1 MGRATRARGS
11 GRDNISGNESHIE
24 IAREPKVSG
33 TLSLLRIPD
42 IRTLLTARFIS
53 MFGSA
58 ATVLAVQLLVLDL
71 TGSTAALGL
80 TAVLAA
86 LPSVTIGFVAG
97 GVADRF
103 NRRQLMIGADLVRA
117 VLVMLIIP
125 ASQLGEAA
133 FPAIAVLTLLQGIAG
148 SFFSPANTAVI
159 ARLVPEDRRVN
170 IGSLQQTLLIV
181 TNLLG
186 VSFAGIVLGL
196 SGNRDLLFAIDAVS
210 FLVAGLMMLLIP
222 RHAGQPE
229 ATEHELSERKGLG
242 LREGLAVVRA
252 SRMLMAITIGPA
264 IVMLGVGAIN
274 VLFVPFVYKELQ
286 APLALAGVIE
296 GSMLVSMLI
305 GSALAPALVAK
316 ISAERALWA
325 ALIACGALLLLW
337 GGVTEL
343 WQFVALFFALGFAQ
357 SPINIAASTIFMNNT
372 TDAVRG
378 RVGAVFSGVTEGASL
393 LSMAGAGTAAALV
406 GMRGTFVAAG
416 ALCLIG
422 GVVTALLVT
431 GAVNER
437 REKIAS

>member
-1 MGRATRARGS
+1 M
-11 GRDNISGNESHIE
+11 
-24 IAREPKVSG
+24 SG

-103 NRRQLMIGADLVRA
+103 NRRQLMIGADLIRA
-117 VLVMLIIP
+117 VLVLLIIP

-133 FPAIAVLTLLQGIAG
+133 FPVIAVLTLLQAIAG
-148 SFFSPANTAVI
+148 SFFTPSNSAVI
-159 ARLVPEDRRVN
+159 ARLVPENRRVN

-210 FLVAGLMMLLIP
+210 FLVAGLVMFLIP
-222 RHAGQPE
+222 RHVGKPE
-229 ATEHELSERKGLG
+229 VSEEALAERKGLG
-242 LREGLAVVRA
+242 IREGLAVVRA
-252 SRMLMAITIGPA
+252 SRMLIAITVGPA

-316 ISAERALWA
+316 ITAERALWG

-343 WQFVALFFALGFAQ
+343 WQFVLLFFALGFAQ
-357 SPINIAASTIFMNNT
+357 SPINIVASTIFMNNT

-393 LSMAGAGTAAALV
+393 LSMAGAGTAAALI
-406 GMRGTFVAAG
+406 GMRGTFVVAG
-416 ALCLIG
+416 VLCLVG

-431 GAVNER
+431 GAVNAR
-437 REKIAS
+437 TKSTGTATR

>member
-1 MGRATRARGS
+1 M
-11 GRDNISGNESHIE
+11 
-24 IAREPKVSG
+24 
-33 TLSLLRIPD
+33 LSLLRIPD
-42 IRTLLTARFIS
+42 LRTLLVADFIS
-53 MFGSA
+53 DFGSA

-103 NRRQLMIGADLVRA
+103 NRRQLMIGANLIRA
-117 VLVMLIIP
+117 VLVLLIIP
-125 ASQLGEAA
+125 ASKLGEVA

-148 SFFSPANTAVI
+148 SFFSPSNSAVI

-170 IGSLQQTLLIV
+170 IGSLRQTLLIV
-181 TNLLG
+181 TNVLG

-196 SGNRDLLFAIDAVS
+196 SGNRDLLFAIDSVS
-210 FLVAGLMMLLIP
+210 FLVAGLVLFLIS
-222 RHAGQPE
+222 RNVGRPE
-229 ATEHELSERKGLG
+229 VSAEVLAERKGLG
-242 LREGLAVVRA
+242 IREGLAVVRA
-252 SRMLMAITIGPA
+252 SRMLIAITVGPA
-264 IVMLGVGAIN
+264 IVMLGVGAVN

-286 APLALAGVIE
+286 APLALAGAIE
-296 GSMLVSMLI
+296 GSMLISMLI

-316 ISAERALWA
+316 ITAERALWG

-357 SPINIAASTIFMNNT
+357 SPINIVASTIFMNNT

-378 RVGAVFSGVTEGASL
+378 RVGAVLSGVTEGASL
-393 LSMAGAGTAAALV
+393 LSMAGAGAAAALI

-416 ALCLIG
+416 VLCLVG

-431 GAVNER
+431 GAVNAR
-437 REKIAS
+437 TKSTRTATR

>member
-1 MGRATRARGS
+1 M
-11 GRDNISGNESHIE
+11 
-24 IAREPKVSG
+24 SG

-42 IRTLLTARFIS
+42 LRTLLTARFIS

-97 GVADRF
+97 GVADRL
-103 NRRQLMIGADLVRA
+103 NRRQLMIGADLIRA
-117 VLVMLIIP
+117 VLVLLIIP

-133 FPAIAVLTLLQGIAG
+133 FPVIAVLTLLQGIAG
-148 SFFSPANTAVI
+148 SFFSPANSAVI

-196 SGNRDLLFAIDAVS
+196 SNNRDLLFAIDAVS
-210 FLVAGLMMLLIP
+210 FLVAGSVMFLIP
-222 RHAGQPE
+222 RKVGTPE
-229 ATEHELSERKGLG
+229 VSAESLAERKGLG

-252 SRMLMAITIGPA
+252 SRMLIAITVGPA

-316 ISAERALWA
+316 ISAERALWG
-325 ALIACGALLLLW
+325 ALIACGTLLLLW

-343 WQFVALFFALGFAQ
+343 WQFVALLFALGFAQ
-357 SPINIAASTIFMNNT
+357 SPINIVASTIFMNNT

-393 LSMAGAGTAAALV
+393 LSMAGAGAAAALV

-416 ALCLIG
+416 VLCLVG
-422 GVVTALLVT
+422 GIVTALLVT
-431 GAVNER
+431 GAVKER
-437 REKIAS
+437 TQRT

>member
-1 MGRATRARGS
+1 M
-11 GRDNISGNESHIE
+11 
-24 IAREPKVSG
+24 SG

-86 LPSVTIGFVAG
+86 IPSVTIGLVAG
-97 GVADRF
+97 GIADRF
-103 NRRQLMIGADLVRA
+103 NRRQLMIGADLIRA
-117 VLVMLIIP
+117 VLVLLIIP
-125 ASQLGEAA
+125 ASQLGDAA
-133 FPAIAVLTLLQGIAG
+133 FPAIAVLTLLQAIAG
-148 SFFSPANTAVI
+148 SFFTPSNSAVI
-159 ARLVPEDRRVN
+159 ARLVPEDRRVH

-196 SGNRDLLFAIDAVS
+196 SGNRDLLFAIDAAS
-210 FLVAGLMMLLIP
+210 FLVAGLAMFLIP
-222 RHAGQPE
+222 RHVGKPE
-229 ATEHELSERKGLG
+229 VSAEALAERKGLG
-242 LREGLAVVRA
+242 LREGLAMVRA
-252 SRMLMAITIGPA
+252 SRVLIAIIIGLG

-296 GSMLVSMLI
+296 GSALVSMLI
-305 GSALAPALVAK
+305 GSALTPALVAK
-316 ISAERALWA
+316 ITAERALWV
-325 ALIACGALLLLW
+325 ALIACGALLTLW

-343 WQFVALFFALGFAQ
+343 WQFVLLFFALGFAQ
-357 SPINIAASTIFMNNT
+357 SPINIVASTIFMNNT
-372 TDAVRG
+372 TDAIRG
-378 RVGAVFSGVTEGASL
+378 RVGAVLNGVTEGASL

-416 ALCLIG
+416 VLCLVG

-431 GAVNER
+431 GAVNAQKR
-437 REKIAS
+437 R

>member
-1 MGRATRARGS
+1 M
-11 GRDNISGNESHIE
+11 
-24 IAREPKVSG
+24 SG

-86 LPSVTIGFVAG
+86 IPSVTIGLVAG
-97 GVADRF
+97 GIADRF
-103 NRRQLMIGADLVRA
+103 NRRQLMIGADLIRA
-117 VLVMLIIP
+117 VLVLLIIP
-125 ASQLGEAA
+125 ASQLGDAA
-133 FPAIAVLTLLQGIAG
+133 FPAIAVLTLLQAIAG
-148 SFFSPANTAVI
+148 SFFTPSNSAVI
-159 ARLVPEDRRVN
+159 ARLVPDDRRVH

-196 SGNRDLLFAIDAVS
+196 SGNRDLLFAIDAAS
-210 FLVAGLMMLLIP
+210 FLVAGLAMFLIP
-222 RHAGQPE
+222 RHVGKPE
-229 ATEHELSERKGLG
+229 VSAEALAERKGLG
-242 LREGLAVVRA
+242 LREGLAMVRA
-252 SRMLMAITIGPA
+252 SRVLIAIIIGLG

-296 GSMLVSMLI
+296 GSALVSMLI
-305 GSALAPALVAK
+305 GSALTPALVAK
-316 ISAERALWA
+316 ITAERALWV
-325 ALIACGALLLLW
+325 ALIACGALLTLW

-343 WQFVALFFALGFAQ
+343 WQFVLLFFALGFAQ
-357 SPINIAASTIFMNNT
+357 SPINIVASTIFMNNT
-372 TDAVRG
+372 TDAIRG
-378 RVGAVFSGVTEGASL
+378 RVGAVLNGVTEGASL

-416 ALCLIG
+416 VLCLVG

-431 GAVNER
+431 GAVNAQKR
-437 REKIAS
+437 R

>member
-1 MGRATRARGS
+1 M
-11 GRDNISGNESHIE
+11 
-24 IAREPKVSG
+24 SG

-103 NRRQLMIGADLVRA
+103 NRRQLMIGADLIRA
-117 VLVMLIIP
+117 VLVLLIIP
-125 ASQLGEAA
+125 ASQLGEVA

-148 SFFSPANTAVI
+148 SFFSPANSAVI

-196 SGNRDLLFAIDAVS
+196 SGNRDLLFAIDAMS
-210 FLVAGLMMLLIP
+210 FLVAGLVMFLIP
-222 RHAGQPE
+222 RHVGKPE
-229 ATEHELSERKGLG
+229 VSAEALAERNGLG

-252 SRMLMAITIGPA
+252 SRMLIAITVGPA

-286 APLALAGVIE
+286 APLALAGAEPGPTVRC
-296 GSMLVSMLI
+296 
-305 GSALAPALVAK
+305 AAP
-316 ISAERALWA
+316 RCRHA
-325 ALIACGALLLLW
+325 APSRPRCRGCAG
-337 GGVTEL
+337 
-343 WQFVALFFALGFAQ
+343 
-357 SPINIAASTIFMNNT
+357 PAA
-372 TDAVRG
+372 RWCRCPG
-378 RVGAVFSGVTEGASL
+378 R
-393 LSMAGAGTAAALV
+393 
-406 GMRGTFVAAG
+406 
-416 ALCLIG
+416 
-422 GVVTALLVT
+422 
-431 GAVNER
+431 
-437 REKIAS
+437 

>member
-1 MGRATRARGS
+1 M
-11 GRDNISGNESHIE
+11 
-24 IAREPKVSG
+24 SG

-103 NRRQLMIGADLVRA
+103 NRRQLMIGADLIRA
-117 VLVMLIIP
+117 VLVLLIIP

-133 FPAIAVLTLLQGIAG
+133 FPVIAVLTLLQAIAG
-148 SFFSPANTAVI
+148 SFFTPSNSAVI
-159 ARLVPEDRRVN
+159 ARLVPENRRVN

-210 FLVAGLMMLLIP
+210 FLVAGLVMFLIP
-222 RHAGQPE
+222 RHVGKPE
-229 ATEHELSERKGLG
+229 VSEEALAERKGLG
-242 LREGLAVVRA
+242 IREGLAVVRA
-252 SRMLMAITIGPA
+252 SRMLIAITVGPA

-316 ISAERALWA
+316 ITAERALWG

-343 WQFVALFFALGFAQ
+343 WQFVLLFFALGFAQ
-357 SPINIAASTIFMNNT
+357 SPINIVAATIFMNNT

-393 LSMAGAGTAAALV
+393 LSMAGAGTAAALI

-416 ALCLIG
+416 VLCLVG

-431 GAVNER
+431 GAVNAR
-437 REKIAS
+437 TKSTGTATR

>member
-1 MGRATRARGS
+1 M
-11 GRDNISGNESHIE
+11 
-24 IAREPKVSG
+24 SG

-103 NRRQLMIGADLVRA
+103 NRRQLMIGADLIRA
-117 VLVMLIIP
+117 VLVLLIIP

-133 FPAIAVLTLLQGIAG
+133 FPAIAVLTLLQAIAG
-148 SFFSPANTAVI
+148 SFFTPSNSAVI
-159 ARLVPEDRRVN
+159 ARLVPEDRRVH

-196 SGNRDLLFAIDAVS
+196 SGNRDLLFAIDAAS
-210 FLVAGLMMLLIP
+210 FLVAGLAMFLIP
-222 RHAGQPE
+222 RHVGKPE
-229 ATEHELSERKGLG
+229 VSAEALAERKGLG

-252 SRMLMAITIGPA
+252 SRVLIAIIIGLG

-296 GSMLVSMLI
+296 GSALVSMLI
-305 GSALAPALVAK
+305 GTALAPALVAK
-316 ISAERALWA
+316 ITAERALWG

-343 WQFVALFFALGFAQ
+343 WQFVLLYFALGFAQ
-357 SPINIAASTIFMNNT
+357 SPINIVASTIFMNNT

-378 RVGAVFSGVTEGASL
+378 RVGAVLNGVTEGASL

-416 ALCLIG
+416 VLCLVG

-431 GAVNER
+431 GAVNARTKSTER
-437 REKIAS
+437 ATR